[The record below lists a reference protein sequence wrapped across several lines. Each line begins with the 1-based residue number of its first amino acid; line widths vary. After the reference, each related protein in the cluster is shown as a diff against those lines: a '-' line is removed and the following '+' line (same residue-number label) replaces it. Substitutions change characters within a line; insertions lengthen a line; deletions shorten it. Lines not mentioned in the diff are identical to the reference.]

1 MPICNWICH
10 TAVGVRKSQRSL
22 SLLDS
27 IVFELSWLNYNNLW
41 AFSTSFIEEEEDSC
55 LQRSFKL
62 RQFLSNGTLQRRSVS
77 FCCILDRF
85 FSLSSSTVSIL
96 WTSLNPNL
104 SSVFASWKFEARSIF
119 AFWKFESQPFF
130 APRIGKL
137 DEPLLS
143 GILESKLDRSL
154 RSGTWIGRSS
164 ICLSIRRSLIIS
176 LCIEARYG
184 NVAICCKKLSC
195 NKSIFLIRRG
205 LMRATGTTPSFWVFG
220 APA

>member
-10 TAVGVRKSQRSL
+10 TAFGVRRSHRSF

-27 IVFELSWLNYNNLW
+27 IVSELSPPLCRRRRRRFMPFCNWMYHTAVISGKCQRSLSFLEVKVVELSWFNNLW
-41 AFSTSFIEEEEDSC
+41 ALSTSFIEEEEEEDSC

-62 RQFLSNGTLQRRSVS
+62 RQFLCNRTLLRRSVS

-85 FSLSSSTVSIL
+85 FYLSSSTVSIL

-130 APRIGKL
+130 
-137 DEPLLS
+137 
-143 GILESKLDRSL
+143 
-154 RSGTWIGRSS
+154 SS
-164 ICLSIRRSLIIS
+164 
-176 LCIEARYG
+176 
-184 NVAICCKKLSC
+184 
-195 NKSIFLIRRG
+195 
-205 LMRATGTTPSFWVFG
+205 
-220 APA
+220 